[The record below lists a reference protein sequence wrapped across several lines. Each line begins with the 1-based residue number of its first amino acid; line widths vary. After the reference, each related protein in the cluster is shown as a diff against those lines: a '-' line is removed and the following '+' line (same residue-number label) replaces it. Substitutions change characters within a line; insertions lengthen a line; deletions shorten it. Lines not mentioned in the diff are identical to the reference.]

1 MLVFLPIVWWLDR
14 YDREPIWLVLI
25 SFAWGALFA
34 TTGAVF
40 INTFFIQ
47 LLSNLIGAPLAS
59 QLGAIVVAPLTEEPL
74 KALMLIAIMFSRN
87 FDNATD
93 GFVYGAAIGLGFGM
107 VENFMYFTDSVH
119 DAETWFWT
127 VVVRTACTAVMH
139 AMATS
144 IVGAALGWSKF
155 RTIDIRIIAGC
166 LGLFIAI
173 GVHTLWNGLAVAA
186 GVTNGGVFLL
196 DILIFLVEFI
206 AILIVFIICLQG
218 EARMIRRELG
228 IEAEGGVLPPQHV
241 EILASVRKRSRTG
254 WLDREISQEQYIQT
268 ATKLAF
274 RRMQAR
280 GRGTNRSYYNEVRK
294 LRHEIRAMF
303 AATAADTDV

>member
-14 YDREPIWLVLI
+14 YDREPIWLVLV
-25 SFAWGALFA
+25 SFSWGALFA
-34 TTGAVF
+34 TTGAGVLNTVF
-40 INTFFIQ
+40 IHGLTS
-47 LLSNLIGAPLAS
+47 LLGAPLAS
-59 QLGAIVVAPLTEEPL
+59 QLGTIIVAPLTEEPL
-74 KALMLIAIMFSRN
+74 KALILIAIMFSRN

-107 VENFMYFTDSVH
+107 VENFLYFAGTID
-119 DAETWFWT
+119 DAGTWFMT
-127 VVVRTACTAVMH
+127 VMVRTACTAVMH

-144 IVGAALGWSKF
+144 ISGAALGWGKF
-155 RTIDIRIIAGC
+155 RTRDIRVISGC

-173 GVHTLWNGLAVAA
+173 GIHTLWNGLAVAA
-186 GVTNGGVFLL
+186 GVTTGSVFLL
-196 DILIFLVEFI
+196 DILIFLIELV
-206 AILIVFIICLQG
+206 AILVIFLICLQG
-218 EARMIRRELG
+218 EARMIRRELA

-241 EILASVRKRSRTG
+241 NILASVRQRSRTG
-254 WLDREISQEQYIQT
+254 WLDKTIPQEQYIQT

-303 AATAADTDV
+303 AASQSELY

>member
-1 MLVFLPIVWWLDR
+1 MLIFLPIVWWLDR
-14 YDREPIWLVLI
+14 YDREPVWLVLM

-34 TTGAVF
+34 TTGAG
-40 INTFFIQ
+40 
-47 LLSNLIGAPLAS
+47 LLNSILISHLTSLLGAPLAL
-59 QLGAIVVAPLTEEPL
+59 QLGVILVAPLTEEPL
-74 KALMLIAIMFSRN
+74 KALILIPIMFSRN

-107 VENFMYFTDSVH
+107 IENFLYFTDTIDDTDV
-119 DAETWFWT
+119 WFMT

-144 IVGAALGWSKF
+144 ICGAALGWGKF
-155 RTIDIRIIAGC
+155 RTLDIRVISGG

-173 GVHTLWNGLAVAA
+173 GVHALWNGLAVAA
-186 GVTNGGVFLL
+186 GVTDGTVFLL
-196 DILIFLVEFI
+196 DILIFLMEFVC
-206 AILIVFIICLQG
+206 ILVVFILCVHG

-254 WLDREISQEQYIQT
+254 WLDKSIPQEQYIQT

-280 GRGTNRSYYNEVRK
+280 GRGTNRSYYHEVRK
-294 LRHEIRAMF
+294 LRYEIRAMF
-303 AATAADTDV
+303 ADTSDTTP